1 MSLRSSRLT
10 AVASVAALCALASPV
25 AAPAQTVP
33 TPSGPTAVSEVFGVP
48 TRVRVQAERFS
59 AANVRALITD
69 LDLRAKFTAD
79 GQGVIYRTGA
89 KGAGRIWRVD
99 LKTSGV
105 SELATESTLTALLA
119 AQGIKVD
126 GGFEVS
132 PSQYDRDKD
141 ILSIYAG
148 GREWRYERITG
159 KLSAAEKA
167 PAETGVLSPDGKYR
181 VISRNYNLWLVEVAT
196 GRETALTT
204 DGVYDRRYGQNYP
217 QLGDMVAANSETPDM
232 RVSVQWSGDSRR
244 LLTYR
249 LDRNGSY
256 IWHAVQPNPP
266 GSRFPRTFSYV
277 YPNAGAKDVPQVYP
291 VVIDV
296 AKALEGKPA
305 LTLPELPA
313 QSLLWPGDPNLW
325 FNETG
330 KIVYEWQARGYTEV
344 NLYEADPVTGKAQV
358 RVHEALSPNVYVT
371 STAMRAA
378 PELGG
383 YLIISERSNWAQL
396 YFLKDGDNP
405 SGGRALTK
413 GEWEVTGISHVA
425 KGGPILITG
434 IGRETGVNPYFRSLY
449 KVMLDGK
456 IINLT
461 PEPLDHDITVSEDG
475 QWVIDRMSTPS
486 EPPRTVLRRASD
498 GVIVL
503 ELGRADHSALL
514 AAGFTLPEV
523 FETTAEDGKTKLY
536 GTIYRPAH
544 FDPSKSYAVIEN
556 VYTGPTTHRFSET
569 YGGNVPTNIAALAQL
584 GAIVVT
590 IDGTGTSQRGKA
602 FRMPAWQNLGEVGLD
617 DHIHVLK
624 AMKAKYPYFDLD
636 RVGVYGGSAGGYDTA
651 RFVLRRPDFYKV
663 GVASSGNHDLRLD
676 KAWWPETTM
685 GNADDATWE
694 KNSNISVAGNLKGH
708 LMLIH
713 GDIDDNVPVAA
724 TMRLSAALTAAGKP
738 HDLVILPNTPHN
750 VNQPYYWNRLT
761 GYFYQHLIDAK

>member
-10 AVASVAALCALASPV
+10 AFASVAALCAFALPV

-33 TPSGPTAVSEVFGVP
+33 TPSGPTTVSEVFDVP

-79 GQGVIYRTGA
+79 GQSVIYRTGA

-99 LKTSGV
+99 LNTSGV
-105 SELATESTLTALLA
+105 SELATEATLTPLLA
-119 AQGIKVD
+119 AQGIKTD
-126 GGFEVS
+126 GGIEVS

-141 ILSIYAG
+141 ILSFYAA
-148 GREWRYERITG
+148 GREWRYERTTG

-217 QLGDMVAANSETPDM
+217 QLGDMVAANSETPNM

-256 IWHAVQPNPP
+256 IWQAVQPNPP
-266 GSRFPRTFSYV
+266 GSRFPRTFAYV
-277 YPNAGAKDVPQVYP
+277 YPNAGAAEVPQVHP
-291 VVIDV
+291 VVVDI
-296 AKALEGKPA
+296 AAALEGKPA

-325 FNETG
+325 FNEAG
-330 KIVYEWQARGYTEV
+330 KVVYEWQARGYTEV

-405 SGGRALTK
+405 SGGRALTR

-449 KVMLDGK
+449 KVTLDGK

-498 GVIVL
+498 GAIVR

-569 YGGNVPTNIAALAQL
+569 YGGNVPTNVAALAQL

-617 DHIHVLK
+617 DHIRVLK

-651 RFVLRRPDFYKV
+651 RFVFRRPDFYKV

-761 GYFYQHLIDAK
+761 GYFYQHLIEAK

>member
-1 MSLRSSRLT
+1 MALRSSRLT
-10 AVASVAALCALASPV
+10 AFVSVTALCALALPV
-25 AAPAQTVP
+25 AAIAQTQP
-33 TPSGPTAVSEVFGVP
+33 TLAGPAAVSEVFGVP
-48 TRVRVQAERFS
+48 AAVRVQADRFS

-69 LDLRAKFTAD
+69 LDLHAKFTAD

-89 KGAGRIWRVD
+89 KGAGRILRVD

-105 SELATESTLTALLA
+105 SELATEATLTALLA
-119 AQGIKVD
+119 AQGLKTD
-126 GGFEVS
+126 GGIEVA
-132 PSQYDRDKD
+132 PSQYDTDKD
-141 ILSIYAG
+141 ILSFYAG
-148 GREWRYERITG
+148 AREWRYERASG
-159 KLSAAEKA
+159 KLYPVERL
-167 PAETGVLSPDGKYR
+167 PTETGVLSPDGKYR
-181 VISRNYNLWLVEVAT
+181 VVSRNYNLWLVEVAT

-266 GSRFPRTFSYV
+266 GSRFPRTFAYV
-277 YPNAGAKDVPQVYP
+277 YPNAGAAEVPQVHP
-291 VVIDV
+291 VVVDIS
-296 AKALEGKPA
+296 AALEGKPA
-305 LTLPELPA
+305 LTLPDLPA

-325 FNETG
+325 FNEAG
-330 KIVYEWQARGYTEV
+330 RIVYEWQARGYGEV
-344 NLYEADPVTGKAQV
+344 KLFEADPVTGKSQI
-358 RVHEALSPNVYVT
+358 RLHEALSPNVYVT
-371 STAMRAA
+371 STSMRAA

-383 YLIISERSNWAQL
+383 YLIVSERSNWAQL
-396 YFLKDGDNP
+396 YFLQDGENP
-405 SGGRALTK
+405 SGGKALTK
-413 GEWEVTGISHVA
+413 GDWEVTGIAHVA

-456 IINLT
+456 IVNLT
-461 PEPLDHDITVSEDG
+461 PEPLDHDTTVSGDG
-475 QWVIDRMSTPS
+475 EWIIDRMSTPS

-544 FDPSKSYAVIEN
+544 FDPSKSYPVIEN
-556 VYTGPTTHRFSET
+556 VYTGPTTHRFAET
-569 YGGNVPTNIAALAQL
+569 YGGNVPTNLAALAQF
-584 GAIVVT
+584 GAIVVI
-590 IDGTGTSQRGKA
+590 IDGKGTSQRGKA

-617 DHIHVLK
+617 DHIRVLK
-624 AMKAKYPYFDLD
+624 AMKAKYLYFDLG

-685 GNADDATWE
+685 GNADDAMWE
-694 KNSNISVAGNLKGH
+694 KNSNISVAGDLKGH

-724 TMRLSAALTAAGKP
+724 TLRLSAALTAAGKP

-761 GYFYQHLIDAK
+761 GYFYQYLIEVK